1 MKKLLMALAVCA
13 SLAGCNSDDKG
24 ASFVGVW
31 KNNDKSAQTMTISKV
46 DGGYRVEA
54 KFDDPQW
61 STMDV
66 EMKLKAESDQ
76 THGTRLVTEDGQKRI
91 LELGKE
97 GELTSYLYREPKTF
111 TKAN

>member
-1 MKKLLMALAVCA
+1 MKRYLMALAVCT
-13 SLAGCNSDDKG
+13 SLVGCNSDDKG
-24 ASFVGVW
+24 APFIGVW

-61 STMDV
+61 SSMDV
-66 EMKLKAESDQ
+66 KMKLKAESD
-76 THGTRLVTEDGQKRI
+76 RYLVTEDGQKRI
-91 LELGKE
+91 LELGTNGDLK
-97 GELTSYLYREPKTF
+97 SYLYREPKSF

>member
-13 SLAGCNSDDKG
+13 SLVGCNSDDKG

-31 KNNDKSAQTMTISKV
+31 KNNGKSAQTMTISKV

-61 STMDV
+61 SAMDV
-66 EMKLKAESDQ
+66 EMKLTAESDQ
-76 THGTRLVTEDGQKRI
+76 FLVTEDGQKRI
-91 LELGKE
+91 LELGSE
-97 GELTSYLYREPKTF
+97 GELKSYLYREPKTF
-111 TKAN
+111 AKAN